1 MKTVGCIIAR
11 TVSTR
16 LPQKVLQEINGKKMI
31 EYIIE
36 KMKYTRNLDEIYL
49 CTSVDEKDKILLDVA
64 RENNIKGY
72 TGSRKSV
79 IDRMLD
85 VAKIEH
91 ADNVVRV
98 TGDNVFTD
106 EIFLE
111 QMIKVHEDDP
121 AVEYTRTEYLAQGV
135 TAEVI
140 QVDALKRCYEMID
153 PDQSE
158 YLMGFIFDSD
168 KFNCRVV
175 IPEEALQAEFCNLSV
190 DTPDDLERTQFLVDR
205 LYKNGRIYY
214 DDIIKLSKQVTVPH
228 FEIDKDAP
236 IKIPDGKTITYYDI
250 RKNTLYL
257 RIEKAK
263 KIYLEDGFYETQR
276 NRQQ

>member
-11 TVSTR
+11 TVSSR
-16 LPQKVLQEINGKKMI
+16 LSQKVLREINGKKMI

-36 KMKYTRNLDEIYL
+36 KMKHVKILDEVYI

-64 RENNIKGY
+64 KENNVKGY
-72 TGSRKSV
+72 AGSRKSV
-79 IDRMLD
+79 IDRMLN
-85 VAKIEH
+85 VARMEN
-91 ADNVVRV
+91 ADNVVRI

-111 QMIKVHEDDP
+111 RMIKVHEDDP
-121 AVEYTRTEYLAQGV
+121 AIEYTRTEFLAQGV
-135 TAEVI
+135 TSEVI

-153 PDQSE
+153 PNQSE
-158 YLMGFIFDSD
+158 YLMGFIFIPD

-175 IPEEALQAEFCNLSV
+175 IPEKELQAEFCNLSV

-214 DDIIKLSKQVTVPH
+214 ADIVKLNKEITIPH
-228 FEIDKDAP
+228 YEIDKDEP

-250 RKNTLYL
+250 RKNTLHS
-257 RIEKAK
+257 RIDKAK
-263 KIYLEDGFYETQR
+263 KIYLKYGFYETQR
-276 NRQQ
+276 NRQ